1 MQFVT
6 QNVHFVIK
14 YCFLYIKYLSFYYK
28 NTKEGVFMPSAKSIA
43 VIFSDLKNDHNDGF
57 IIGIQNQANA
67 CGYRTF
73 TFSMPQTSELYTGN
87 EEWIYSLIDYD
98 RYDGVIFVEHTFSAH
113 KNLIPPIERSLH
125 ENCRCPV
132 VVIGQ
137 SNLLPNVI
145 GLENQ
150 KNFEKVVEH
159 LITEHDCKSVYCLGG
174 EKSIADERIDGFVE
188 VMNRYGLPCGEE
200 NLLYGGYWISGAEAL
215 AKDIAYGTVEK
226 PDAIV
231 CLNDEIAYALIKQLF
246 FVGLRVPEDI
256 LVTGFDDSPYASNP
270 AVSITTL
277 TADTHF
283 CGQRA
288 VALLHSLIT
297 GEETEQLKR
306 KKHCVITGES
316 CGCGRK
322 SKLNVRAKFDELH
335 KQEKADM
342 EFRNSCFEEK
352 LYKVRSQEELS
363 HFIKNHKYLI
373 RNQISVSVNLMEN
386 GDENA
391 KCIYLK
397 DYLINGETAE
407 FRAVD
412 IYPDMFSFGA
422 IQNVHVMPL
431 TFDKRVYGFMT
442 IGYTEPNVYTL
453 HAKQFANRIAIGVEM
468 LRVRQQCT
476 DHAANTTADIKTDVI
491 RNDIDAKK
499 LAAAVMVVNKGSI
512 TKVPLENILYFETG
526 EKKVF
531 AALKSGKYE
540 IKQRL
545 FELEEMLSEKDFFR
559 ISRSTLIN
567 MKRTVGYKNGFNR
580 TLLAVLSTKEELHVS
595 RMYGE
600 SFKKRLAES

>member
-1 MQFVT
+1 
-6 QNVHFVIK
+6 
-14 YCFLYIKYLSFYYK
+14 
-28 NTKEGVFMPSAKSIA
+28 MPSDKSIA

-57 IIGIQNQANA
+57 IMGIQNQANSY
-67 CGYRTF
+67 GYRTF
-73 TFSMPQTSELYTGN
+73 TFSMPQTGELYTGN

-98 RYDGVIFVEHTFSAH
+98 RYDGVIFVEHTFSTH
-113 KNLIPPIERSLH
+113 KNLIPPIEKALRK
-125 ENCRCPV
+125 NCRCPV

-137 SNLLPNVI
+137 SNSQPNVI
-145 GLENQ
+145 GLENR

-159 LITEHDCKSVYCLGG
+159 LITVHDCKSVYCLGG
-174 EKSIADERIDGFVE
+174 EKGIPDERIDGFID
-188 VMNRYGLPCGEE
+188 VMNRHGLPCGEE

-283 CGQRA
+283 CGQKA
-288 VALLHSLIT
+288 AALLHSLIT
-297 GEETEQLKR
+297 GKDTEQLKR
-306 KKHCVITGES
+306 KNHCVITGES

-322 SKLNVRAKFDELH
+322 SKLNVRAKLDELH
-335 KQEKADM
+335 KQEIADM
-342 EFRNSCFEEK
+342 EFRNSRFEEK
-352 LYKVRSQEELS
+352 LYKVNSQEELS
-363 HFIKNHKYLI
+363 LFIKNHKYLI
-373 RNQISVSVNLMEN
+373 RNQISVSVNLMDQDDDKAN
-386 GDENA
+386 
-391 KCIYLK
+391 CIFLK
-397 DYLINGETAE
+397 DYLINGETSV
-407 FRAVD
+407 FRARN
-412 IYPDMFSFGA
+412 IYPDMFSFGP
-422 IQNVHVMPL
+422 IQNVHVLPL
-431 TFDKRVYGFMT
+431 IFDKHICGFMT
-442 IGYTEPNVYTL
+442 IGYAEPNVYTL
-453 HAKQFANRIAIGVEM
+453 HAKQFANRIAIGTEM
-468 LRVRQQCT
+468 LRIRQQHTECAQSRP
-476 DHAANTTADIKTDVI
+476 DDIKTDVS
-491 RNDIDAKK
+491 RHDTDTKK
-499 LAAAVMVVNKGSI
+499 SAAAVMVVNKGSI
-512 TKVPLENILYFETG
+512 TKVSLENILYFESG

>member
-1 MQFVT
+1 M
-6 QNVHFVIK
+6 
-14 YCFLYIKYLSFYYK
+14 
-28 NTKEGVFMPSAKSIA
+28 
-43 VIFSDLKNDHNDGF
+43 
-57 IIGIQNQANA
+57 
-67 CGYRTF
+67 
-73 TFSMPQTSELYTGN
+73 
-87 EEWIYSLIDYD
+87 
-98 RYDGVIFVEHTFSAH
+98 
-113 KNLIPPIERSLH
+113 
-125 ENCRCPV
+125 
-132 VVIGQ
+132 
-137 SNLLPNVI
+137 
-145 GLENQ
+145 
-150 KNFEKVVEH
+150 EH
-159 LITEHDCKSVYCLGG
+159 LITIHDCKSVYCLGG
-174 EKSIADERIDGFVE
+174 EKGIPDERIDGFID

-200 NLLYGGYWISGAEAL
+200 NLLYGGYWISGAEAI

-283 CGQRA
+283 CGQKA
-288 VALLHSLIT
+288 VTLLHSLIT
-297 GEETEQLKR
+297 GKDTEQLKR
-306 KKHCVITGES
+306 KNHCVITGES

-335 KQEKADM
+335 KQEIADM

-352 LYKVRSQEELS
+352 LYKVNSQEELS
-363 HFIKNHKYLI
+363 LFIKNHKYLI
-373 RNQISVSVNLMEN
+373 RNQISVSVNLMRQN
-386 GDENA
+386 DENA
-391 KCIYLK
+391 KCIFLK
-397 DYLINGETAE
+397 DYLINGETAV
-407 FRAVD
+407 FPATA
-412 IYPDMFSFGA
+412 IYPDMFSFGP
-422 IQNVHVMPL
+422 IQNIHVLPL
-431 TFDKRVYGFMT
+431 IFDKHICGFMT
-442 IGYTEPNVYTL
+442 IGYAEPNVYTL
-453 HAKQFANRIAIGVEM
+453 HAKQFANRLAIGVEM
-468 LRVRQQCT
+468 LRIRQQYT
-476 DHAANTTADIKTDVI
+476 EYAQSQKN
-491 RNDIDAKK
+491 DAKPDVSRHDTDTK
-499 LAAAVMVVNKGSI
+499 KSAAAVMVINKGSI
-512 TKVPLENILYFETG
+512 TKVPLENILYFESG

-600 SFKKRLAES
+600 SFKKKLAES